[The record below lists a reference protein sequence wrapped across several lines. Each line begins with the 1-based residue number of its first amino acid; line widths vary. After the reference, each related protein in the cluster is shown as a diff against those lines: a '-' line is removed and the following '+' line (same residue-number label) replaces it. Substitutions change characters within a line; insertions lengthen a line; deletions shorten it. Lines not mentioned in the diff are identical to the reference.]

1 MIMIIM
7 IILLKRILIN
17 VHVSTPNKHTVCND
31 VSLYY
36 ELIGTVKQH
45 NVLYHPTTT
54 VLTRYT
60 SCNTPLAGRKLD
72 LQ

>member
-17 VHVSTPNKHTVCND
+17 VHVSTPNKNTVCND

-36 ELIGTVKQH
+36 ELVETM
-45 NVLYHPTTT
+45 
-54 VLTRYT
+54 
-60 SCNTPLAGRKLD
+60 SCTIQLQQYSRVIRHVILLWLDVSLIYNRGR
-72 LQ
+72 